1 MSNVTLAT
9 IREALLRIR
18 PYLAASSVKES
29 LFLQNRKNVKTHLKL
44 ENLNLGGSFKIRGA
58 LNSILQIDP
67 QSLKRGIVA
76 ASAGNHAQ
84 GIAYTCKLLG
94 VKATIFMPVRAAL
107 VKAEAT
113 RELGAE
119 VILQGQTFDEATEAG
134 RAYER
139 EHGGVF
145 IHAFDDPRVVSGQ
158 GTIGF
163 ELLDQIPDLGM
174 VFVSVGGGGLISGLA
189 TVIKGLKP
197 DVRIIGVQSAAY
209 PAMAESFA
217 GKQLIACSK
226 GTTIADGIA
235 VKQPSALTFG
245 IIEKCV
251 DEIVTVEEEEIASAV
266 MSLMEREHMLA
277 EGAGA
282 AAVAAFLKMD
292 QSRIDALGNRSVA
305 CVISGGNIDV
315 NLLKRI
321 IPNGLKYSGR
331 LMRLAV
337 RITDRPGR
345 LAELLNLVGRSGAN
359 LQDVQHNR
367 LFGAVGY
374 DDVEVQL
381 DLDTTNHQ
389 HQQEILAALK
399 LGGFRFVTMD

>member
-1 MSNVTLAT
+1 MSSVTLAN
-9 IREALLRIR
+9 IREAMLRIR
-18 PYLAASSVKES
+18 PYLAPSSVKES
-29 LFLQNRKNVKTHLKL
+29 LFLQNRKEIKTYLKL

-67 QSLKRGIVA
+67 KALKQGVVA

-84 GIAYTCKLLG
+84 GVAYTCKLLG

-113 RELGAE
+113 RELGAD
-119 VILQGQTFDEATEAG
+119 VVLSGQNFDEATEAG
-134 RAYER
+134 RAFEK

-145 IHAFDDPRVVSGQ
+145 IHAFDDPRVICGQ

-174 VFVSVGGGGLISGLA
+174 VLISIGGGGLISGIA
-189 TVIKGLKP
+189 TVIKNLKP
-197 DVRIIGVQSAAY
+197 DVQVIGVQTAAY
-209 PAMAESFA
+209 PAMANSLRT
-217 GKQLIACSK
+217 KTLTACSK

-235 VKQPSALTFG
+235 VKQPAALTFG
-245 IIEKCV
+245 IIEKYV

-266 MSLMEREHMLA
+266 MNLMEREHMLA

-282 AAVAAFLKMD
+282 AAVAAMLKMD
-292 QSRIDALGNRSVA
+292 PARLRSLGNRSVA

-315 NLLKRI
+315 DLLKRI

-331 LMRLAV
+331 LMRLAI
-337 RITDRPGR
+337 RIPDRPGR
-345 LAELLNLVGRSGAN
+345 LAELLNLVGRTGAN

-389 HQQEILAALK
+389 HQQEVLAALSQA
-399 LGGFRFVTMD
+399 GFRCVTMD